1 VDTGV
6 IKWVN
11 ADLVTHICPRVGTS
25 YQMKRSDSENAVIF
39 IGMRHLNTTDITA
52 SYGVLR
58 VRAAVAIAALM
69 AVLVF
74 VGGAN
79 AHHNGETE
87 VPQKTEIEA

>member
-1 VDTGV
+1 MT
-6 IKWVN
+6 
-11 ADLVTHICPRVGTS
+11 
-25 YQMKRSDSENAVIF
+25 RSGSENAVNF
-39 IGMRHLNTTDITA
+39 IIMKHLNTADFSA

-58 VRAAVAIAALM
+58 VRAALAIAAMM
-69 AVLVF
+69 ALLVF

>member
-1 VDTGV
+1 MTDSLMSLVRRHVAAQSLVALGDTP
-6 IKWVN
+6 IF
-11 ADLVTHICPRVGTS
+11 
-25 YQMKRSDSENAVIF
+25 F
-39 IGMRHLNTTDITA
+39 IGMKHLKTADITG

-58 VRAAVAIAALM
+58 IRAAVAIAALM

>member
-1 VDTGV
+1 MT
-6 IKWVN
+6 
-11 ADLVTHICPRVGTS
+11 
-25 YQMKRSDSENAVIF
+25 RSGSENAVNF
-39 IGMRHLNTTDITA
+39 FFMKHLNTADFSA

-58 VRAAVAIAALM
+58 VRAALAIAAIM
-69 AVLVF
+69 ALLVF

>member
-1 VDTGV
+1 MT
-6 IKWVN
+6 
-11 ADLVTHICPRVGTS
+11 
-25 YQMKRSDSENAVIF
+25 RSGSENAVNF
-39 IGMRHLNTTDITA
+39 IGMKHLNTADITA

-58 VRAAVAIAALM
+58 LRAAVAITAIM

-87 VPQKTEIEA
+87 APQKAEIEA

>member
-1 VDTGV
+1 MT
-6 IKWVN
+6 
-11 ADLVTHICPRVGTS
+11 
-25 YQMKRSDSENAVIF
+25 RSDSENAVSF
-39 IGMRHLNTTDITA
+39 TGMKHLNSADFTA

-58 VRAAVAIAALM
+58 VRAAVVIAAIM

>member
-1 VDTGV
+1 MTDSLMSLVRRHVAAQSLVALGDTP
-6 IKWVN
+6 I
-11 ADLVTHICPRVGTS
+11 
-25 YQMKRSDSENAVIF
+25 IF
-39 IGMRHLNTTDITA
+39 IGMKHLKTADITG

-87 VPQKTEIEA
+87 VPQKTEIKA

>member
-1 VDTGV
+1 MTRL
-6 IKWVN
+6 
-11 ADLVTHICPRVGTS
+11 LV
-25 YQMKRSDSENAVIF
+25 QNAVSF
-39 IGMRHLNTTDITA
+39 TGMKHLNTVDISA

-58 VRAAVAIAALM
+58 VRAAVVIAAVM

-87 VPQKTEIEA
+87 APQKTEIKA

>member
-1 VDTGV
+1 
-6 IKWVN
+6 
-11 ADLVTHICPRVGTS
+11 
-25 YQMKRSDSENAVIF
+25 MK
-39 IGMRHLNTTDITA
+39 HLNMADVTA

-58 VRAAVAIAALM
+58 VRAAVAIAAIM

-87 VPQKTEIEA
+87 VPQKSEIEA

>member
-1 VDTGV
+1 M
-6 IKWVN
+6 IRL
-11 ADLVTHICPRVGTS
+11 LV
-25 YQMKRSDSENAVIF
+25 QNAVSF
-39 IGMRHLNTTDITA
+39 IGMKHLNTADFSA

-58 VRAAVAIAALM
+58 VRAALAIAAIM
-69 AVLVF
+69 ALLVF

>member
-1 VDTGV
+1 
-6 IKWVN
+6 
-11 ADLVTHICPRVGTS
+11 
-25 YQMKRSDSENAVIF
+25 MK
-39 IGMRHLNTTDITA
+39 HLNTADFSA

-58 VRAAVAIAALM
+58 VRAAVVIAAIM

>member
-1 VDTGV
+1 MT
-6 IKWVN
+6 
-11 ADLVTHICPRVGTS
+11 
-25 YQMKRSDSENAVIF
+25 RSGSENAVSF
-39 IGMRHLNTTDITA
+39 TCMKHLSTADMTA

-58 VRAAVAIAALM
+58 VRAAVAIAAIM

>member
-1 VDTGV
+1 MT
-6 IKWVN
+6 
-11 ADLVTHICPRVGTS
+11 
-25 YQMKRSDSENAVIF
+25 RSGSENAVNF
-39 IGMRHLNTTDITA
+39 FFMRHLNTADFSA

-58 VRAAVAIAALM
+58 VRAALAIAAIM
-69 AVLVF
+69 ALLVF

>member
-1 VDTGV
+1 MT
-6 IKWVN
+6 
-11 ADLVTHICPRVGTS
+11 
-25 YQMKRSDSENAVIF
+25 RSDSENAVSF
-39 IGMRHLNTTDITA
+39 TGMKHLNSADFTA

-58 VRAAVAIAALM
+58 VRAAVAIAAIM

-87 VPQKTEIEA
+87 VPQKTEIKA

>member
-1 VDTGV
+1 MT
-6 IKWVN
+6 
-11 ADLVTHICPRVGTS
+11 
-25 YQMKRSDSENAVIF
+25 RSGSENAVNF
-39 IGMRHLNTTDITA
+39 IIMNHLNTADFSA

-58 VRAAVAIAALM
+58 VRAALAIAAIM
-69 AVLVF
+69 ALLVF

>member
-1 VDTGV
+1 MTRL
-6 IKWVN
+6 
-11 ADLVTHICPRVGTS
+11 LV
-25 YQMKRSDSENAVIF
+25 QNAVSF
-39 IGMRHLNTTDITA
+39 TGMKHLNTVDISA

-58 VRAAVAIAALM
+58 VRAAVVIAAVM